1 LPIFVDY
8 WYFACLFSNP
18 TSGSGLPDSKTVYY
32 GSGAYLQE
40 SSQLAGEKDAG
51 GGGGVSP
58 SPGFNSAQDSKAAKV
73 ATLSQALG
81 YVDQY
86 RYATPVSIPTA
97 SLIRYRVLVPVP
109 YCSAESDS
117 CL

>member
-1 LPIFVDY
+1 LP
-8 WYFACLFSNP
+8 
-18 TSGSGLPDSKTVYY
+18 GK
-32 GSGAYLQE
+32 
-40 SSQLAGEKDAG
+40 KDAG

-86 RYATPVSIPTA
+86 RYATTSTYLPA
-97 SLIRYRVLVPVP
+97 SLMRYRTTGTL
-109 YCSAESDS
+109 
-117 CL
+117 L

>member
-1 LPIFVDY
+1 MG
-8 WYFACLFSNP
+8 AC
-18 TSGSGLPDSKTVYY
+18 
-32 GSGAYLQE
+32 LQE

-86 RYATPVSIPTA
+86 RYATPVPTCF
-97 SLIRYRVLVPVP
+97 SNEVPDYRYPTVAPNIIHVWDDTSEYGSSFDLAKKLH
-109 YCSAESDS
+109 Y
-117 CL
+117 